1 MPVITISRQ
10 TGSGGA
16 EIGRQ
21 LAEQLDASYLNTQ
34 IIREVAHRLGMSE
47 ASAARYDECAED
59 FIERLARV
67 LWLTNI
73 AYVPA
78 SDPNGP
84 TPFESITQN
93 FVTVTKEIVLEAART
108 GNAVIFGHGAQF
120 ILAKQPDVLHVRFVA
135 PFPNRVERVMRRASI
150 SRQEAERRV
159 REEDQR
165 RTNHIRQFYHADWH
179 APDPFHLI
187 LNTALLSQEACI
199 RLILQA
205 VEELK
210 QNQREEVA

>member
-21 LAEQLDASYLNTQ
+21 IADQLGASYLSTQ
-34 IIREVAHRLGMSE
+34 IIREVAHRMGMSE
-47 ASAARYDECAED
+47 VSAARYDERAED
-59 FIERLARV
+59 FIERLVRV

-93 FVTVTKEIVLEAART
+93 FVTVTKEIVLETART
-108 GNAVIFGHGAQF
+108 GNAVIFGHGSQF
-120 ILAKQPDVLHVRFVA
+120 ILAQQPDVLHVRFVA
-135 PFPNRVERVMRRASI
+135 PFPKRVERVMQRAGI
-150 SRQEAERRV
+150 SQHEAERRV

-165 RTNHIRQFYHADWH
+165 RANHIRQFYHADWH
-179 APDPFHLI
+179 APDPFHIL
-187 LNTALLSQEACI
+187 LNTALLSEGACI
-199 RLILQA
+199 KLVMTAL
-205 VEELK
+205 EELK
-210 QNQREEVA
+210 QNQRKEAA